1 MNEIDKMTD
10 EIVAKFVEV
19 FGQNLPKEE
28 VLKMLMD
35 EINEVEK

>member
-1 MNEIDKMTD
+1 MNDMDKAAD

-28 VLKMLMD
+28 VLKLL
-35 EINEVEK
+35 INEIKEEK